1 MLHNNEA
8 SSTGGYLL
16 DLDYDVLI
24 KVVDSNNI
32 SIEFDVSTT
41 DMNNIISNQ
50 NEFQVTVMG

>member
-1 MLHNNEA
+1 MLHNNAA

-24 KVVDSNNI
+24 RVVDSNNI
-32 SIEFDVSTT
+32 SIEFDVDTGT
-41 DMNNIISNQ
+41 MNDIITNQ